1 MQRTDIPSLKAEET
15 LKRAEAL
22 DVPEEIRQQISGQVD
37 DVNVGTRLWIAGLLP
52 LGTHA
57 EQALRLR
64 GVRRR
69 RDDSSL
75 RDVPPPCFTLNY
87 AATDHL
93 NLRPRRHTA
102 RPARN
107 HPLKRI
113 VIVSLGFRAHR
124 RVSTY

>member
-1 MQRTDIPSLKAEET
+1 MYPEPRRRTDFMQRTDIPSLKAEET

-22 DVPEEIRQQISGQVD
+22 DVPEEIRQQIFGHVD
-37 DVNVGTRLWIAGLLP
+37 DVNVGTRLWIDGLLP

-93 NLRPRRHTA
+93 NLRPRSMA
-102 RPARN
+102 GCVPARE
-107 HPLKRI
+107 PVLI
-113 VIVSLGFRAHR
+113 ASRA
-124 RVSTY
+124 